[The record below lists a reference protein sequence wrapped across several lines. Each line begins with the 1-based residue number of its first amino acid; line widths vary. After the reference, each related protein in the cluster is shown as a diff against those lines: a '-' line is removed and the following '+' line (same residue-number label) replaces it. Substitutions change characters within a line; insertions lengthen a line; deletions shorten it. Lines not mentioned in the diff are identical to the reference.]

1 MTNYPNADNSP
12 GYNYD
17 PDPGN
22 LAYNNAR
29 SSGSFTCANATTT
42 TITDSS
48 VRAGDTVVITATNA
62 KGALVITGVAPYP
75 LAIYV
80 SSVVAGSFV
89 VSHDDDA
96 GLATAATFNYVVFPS
111 S

>member
-12 GYNYD
+12 GYDYD
-17 PDPGN
+17 ADPGN

-29 SSGSFTCANATTT
+29 SSGSFTCAAATST

-62 KGALVITGVAPYP
+62 AAALVVTGVAPTTG
-75 LAIYV
+75 AIYV

-89 VSHDDDA
+89 VTHDADA
-96 GLATAATFNYVVFPS
+96 ENATFNYVVFPS

>member
-12 GYNYD
+12 GYSYD
-17 PDPGN
+17 PDPGG

-62 KGALVITGVAPYP
+62 KGALVITGVAAPTDYSS
-75 LAIYV
+75 AIYV

-89 VSHDDDA
+89 VTHD
-96 GLATAATFNYVVFPS
+96 ATATTATFNYVVFPS

>member
-29 SSGSFTCANATTT
+29 SSGSFTCAAATST

-62 KGALVITGVAPYP
+62 KGALVITAVEPYP

-96 GLATAATFNYVVFPS
+96 ENATFNYVVFPS